1 MYAKTYAHVCL
12 YTWKTGATE
21 LVCKTKHVHTFI
33 QSQGLT
39 HIWRT
44 QFKGTIWIVY
54 LTIEDEVFV
63 L

>member
-1 MYAKTYAHVCL
+1 MHTFAFTLGKQAQQNYS
-12 YTWKTGATE
+12 
-21 LVCKTKHVHTFI
+21 VCKTKHVHMFI

-39 HIWRT
+39 DIWRT